1 MSYHFSKIKV
11 LLIGDLMIDHYLLC
25 NSKRLSPEAPVPVLT
40 PDKEYYR
47 LGGAGNVALNM
58 KSLNAQVTCVGYV
71 GDDNE
76 GKKLIHLLKKNSID
90 TRFVEINKKL
100 KTTVKKRFFCEK
112 KQIIRLDEE
121 KKIDNWKSKYFN
133 SIEFDD
139 YDIVVLSDY
148 NKGVLNN
155 QWYKASDTKNIVID
169 PKKRNF
175 ELYKNANIITP
186 NVNELQKAYGKKIVS
201 REDSIKAC
209 KKMIRKYNFNYIIAK
224 RGADGMIIVGKN
236 EFVEIIEA
244 EKISNPDVT
253 GAGDTV
259 ISYLSLA
266 YALTNDIVKSA
277 KFANYAASKVVNKF
291 GTSVLSKKEI
301 LEIRSRYK
309 L

>member
-121 KKIDNWKSKYFN
+121 QKIDNWKSKYFN
-133 SIEFDD
+133 SIEFED

-155 QWYKASDTKNIVID
+155 QWYKASD

-224 RGADGMIIVGKN
+224 RGADGMIIVGEN
-236 EFVEIIEA
+236 EFVENIEA

>member
-1 MSYHFSKIKV
+1 MSYNFSKIKV

-25 NSKRLSPEAPVPVLT
+25 HSKRLSPEAPVPVLVQ
-40 PDKEYYR
+40 DQEYYC

-58 KSLNAQVTCVGYV
+58 KSLDAQVTCVGYV
-71 GDDNE
+71 GEDNE
-76 GKKLIHLLKKNSID
+76 GKKLINLLKKNSID
-90 TRFVEINKKL
+90 TRFIEINKKL
-100 KTTVKKRFFCEK
+100 KTTVKKRFFCDK

-121 KKIDNWKSKYFN
+121 QKIDNWKSKYLN
-133 SIEFDD
+133 SIEFKE

-155 QWYKASDTKNIVID
+155 KWFKASDAKNIIID

-186 NVNELQKAYGKKIVS
+186 NINELQKAYGKKILS

-209 KKMIRKYNFNYIIAK
+209 KKMIIKYNFNYIIAK

-244 EKISNPDVT
+244 EKISKPDVT